1 MKDILMT
8 EADLNIF
15 LTGVGLV
22 NEQARFSELTGGFH
36 NAVWLVEIGDR
47 RLVAKYFSESMTG
60 TLFPNLPMDE
70 AEALRRL
77 EGLDVAPRLVGFWPE
92 VSLLVYE
99 YVQGT
104 MWNSDMVGVAE
115 LLLRKEAADPTGF
128 RTVSLRS
135 EDILMEGDLLFAR
148 CASEAVEFRPKPM
161 AIPKLEK
168 LSLIHTDVGVNLVG
182 TGAGLRLIDWQC
194 PAIGDICED
203 IYSFLSPAFQILGGR
218 LPLTDEQISIFWNA
232 LDRCDI
238 AHRYDQLRASFAW
251 RFSGYCAWQ
260 EQVLED
266 PNICSK
272 YSRALEVE
280 LAYIKD
286 AP

>member
-1 MKDILMT
+1 MT
-8 EADLNIF
+8 EADLNTF
-15 LTGVGLV
+15 LTGVGLI
-22 NEQARFSELTGGFH
+22 NEQACFSKLTGGFH
-36 NAVWLVEIGDR
+36 NAVWLVEIGDQQ
-47 RLVAKYFSESMTG
+47 LVAKCFSETMTG
-60 TLFPNLPMDE
+60 TLFPNLPVDE

-77 EGLDVAPRLVGFWPE
+77 DGLDVAPRLVGFWPE

-99 YVQGT
+99 YVEGS
-104 MWNSDMVGVAE
+104 MWNGDMVGVAE

-128 RTVSLRS
+128 RTVPLTS
-135 EDILMEGDLLFAR
+135 EDILTEGDLLFAR
-148 CASEAVEFRPKPM
+148 CDNEAVEFRPKPI
-161 AIPKLEK
+161 AIPKIEK

-182 TGAGLRLIDWQC
+182 AGTGLRLIDWQC

-218 LPLTDEQISIFWNA
+218 PPLTDEQISIFWNA
-232 LDRCDI
+232 LDRPDL

-260 EQVLED
+260 AQVLED

-272 YSRALEVE
+272 YRRALTVE
-280 LAYIKD
+280 LAYMKD